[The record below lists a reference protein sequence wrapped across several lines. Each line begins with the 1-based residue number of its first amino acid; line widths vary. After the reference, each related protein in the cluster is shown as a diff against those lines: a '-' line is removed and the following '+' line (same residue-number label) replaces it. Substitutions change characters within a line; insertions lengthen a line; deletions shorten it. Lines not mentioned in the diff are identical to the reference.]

1 MFVLCDIVLWVGCQA
16 GGLRGVGR
24 YESSKF
30 EGVSVSMAG
39 GGLLN
44 IAAQDMAFDGAAI
57 QNTLS
62 LETSDI
68 GGQSMTFDLPRLS
81 GKFRLEMAIFVAFIK
96 KFVGICFFNSLLEPF
111 HSKLW

>member
-1 MFVLCDIVLWVGCQA
+1 MGCQA

-30 EGVSVSMAG
+30 EGISVSMAG

-62 LETSDI
+62 LETSDF

-81 GKFRLEMAIFVAFIK
+81 GKICLKWQFSWLFSKILLAFA
-96 KFVGICFFNSLLEPF
+96 F
-111 HSKLW
+111 